1 MGGCIIEF
9 PRSEVK
15 TDRFIYDYT
24 FLRRIQDKMQLQY
37 NYYFSVDTLDTL
49 LYEIEKVAEVK

>member
-1 MGGCIIEF
+1 MEF
-9 PRSEVK
+9 PRSEVQ

-24 FLRRIQDKMQLQY
+24 FLTSIQDKMQLQY
-37 NYYFSVDTLDTL
+37 NYYLSVDTLDTL